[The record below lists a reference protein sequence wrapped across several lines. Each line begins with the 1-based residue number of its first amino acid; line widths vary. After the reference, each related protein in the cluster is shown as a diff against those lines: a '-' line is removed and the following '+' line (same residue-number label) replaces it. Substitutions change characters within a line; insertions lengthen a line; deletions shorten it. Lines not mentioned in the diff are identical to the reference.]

1 MKNGYGQ
8 VFLLLLA
15 IGLIFLASS
24 GKGLAIY
31 KILTGQLAIGGNLIP
46 PTSTAIPDLDK
57 GQSGSAGLRG

>member
-8 VFLLLLA
+8 IFLLLLA
-15 IGLIFLASS
+15 IGFIFLASS

-31 KILTGQLAIGGNLIP
+31 KILTGKLSVDSAIP
-46 PTSTAIPDLDK
+46 KPSMAIPDLDK

>member
-8 VFLLLLA
+8 VFMLLLA

-31 KILTGQLAIGGNLIP
+31 KILTGKLSLDSSTFTP
-46 PTSTAIPDLDK
+46 STAIPDLDK
-57 GQSGSAGLRG
+57 AQSGSAGLRG

>member
-8 VFLLLLA
+8 VFMLLLA

-31 KILTGQLAIGGNLIP
+31 KILTGKLSFDSSNSFT
-46 PTSTAIPDLDK
+46 TSTAIPDLDK
-57 GQSGSAGLRG
+57 AQSGSAGLRG